1 MRRLFCWIAVSI
13 ACLCCMACA
22 AAVRKDEAALP
33 LQADETA
40 AVEIHAPEIMA
51 TATPLPTAAATP
63 TPAPTLPPTP
73 PPATET
79 PVPDYYPTDTPK
91 EDGLYKLV
99 VFFGTQSVV
108 AYRAEGG
115 RWVEER
121 IMICST
127 GKKTPTGTYA
137 VHTKYRYHSLYG
149 AKGQYCSR
157 IINHILFHS
166 VPIEETA
173 RKVEDGLKQM
183 KLEEYEKLGT
193 PASDGCVRLT
203 CADAKWIYDNCDKTT
218 VVIMTKENGP
228 VPTRPP
234 ELREEEPYIS
244 SPGLGWDP
252 TDPDERNPYT
262 QTDEPAG

>member
-1 MRRLFCWIAVSI
+1 M
-13 ACLCCMACA
+13 
-22 AAVRKDEAALP
+22 
-33 LQADETA
+33 
-40 AVEIHAPEIMA
+40 
-51 TATPLPTAAATP
+51 
-63 TPAPTLPPTP
+63 
-73 PPATET
+73 
-79 PVPDYYPTDTPK
+79 Y
-91 EDGLYKLV
+91 
-99 VFFGTQSVV
+99 FGTQSVV
-108 AYRAEGG
+108 AYRAEDG

-166 VPIEETA
+166 VPIQETA
-173 RKVEDGLKQM
+173 RKVEDGLRQM

-203 CADAKWIYDNCDKTT
+203 CVDAKWIYDNCDKTT
-218 VVIMTKENGP
+218 VVLMTEGNGP
-228 VPTRPP
+228 IPTRPP
-234 ELREEEPYIS
+234 ELREGEPYTS

-252 TDPDERNPYT
+252 TDPDEGNPYR
-262 QTDEPAG
+262 QADGMSD